1 MTEDFNFDINDMAK
15 NFCEMCQQ
23 NDPETIEYYE
33 EIKQFRAYGTVK
45 DFRNMIDTAFNDL
58 CFNNSLV
65 HKINYGLLNDNQKL
79 YYNII
84 SYAFENN
91 HNKLNNLT
99 NKIILKY
106 YMEHLN
112 EDMKNIK
119 LEDLGKL
126 CNYWYDN
133 IPSRYLKRNGVIDD
147 TNCETIKDIKPN
159 FELVKYTTDFLKIGN
174 ALLFNVE
181 GFPKNQINL
190 LLYGIAVYY
199 AWINMPSFKTFKELV
214 NYLKSFIQI
223 NTYSKCLDVLSYKQS
238 LQSKQ
243 EDKNEGN
250 YYNLITYL
258 SFKNKTYNYRY
269 KTAEKYFKNREL
281 KKDGKTKFEAKADG
295 ESYIYTEYQNKE
307 ELMKAWDELEEEFK
321 DNGISNKLINM
332 WFDGQLLTRSTCLIG
347 CMLIMLKEKHLIK
360 FNKDE
365 MPDWKSIALNTFEGT
380 YETSKEELKDL
391 NIGKGLQPED
401 TIHIKLVDVLYL
413 MYNFMENIKQNFN

>member
-1 MTEDFNFDINDMAK
+1 MTKDFNFDINDMAK

-33 EIKQFRAYGTVK
+33 EIKQFRAYGAIK

-65 HKINYGLLNDNQKL
+65 HKINYGLLNDNQRL
-79 YYNII
+79 YYNIL
-84 SYAFENN
+84 SYAFEKEHNN
-91 HNKLNNLT
+91 LNNLT

-106 YMEHLN
+106 YMEHLD
-112 EDMKNIK
+112 EDMKNVK

-147 TNCETIKDIKPN
+147 TNCITIKDIKPN

-199 AWINMPSFKTFKELV
+199 AWINMSSFKTFKELV

-223 NTYSKCLDVLSYKQS
+223 NTYSKCLDVLDYKD
-238 LQSKQ
+238 LEGK
-243 EDKNEGN
+243 KNEGN
-250 YYNLITYL
+250 FYNLITYL
-258 SFKNKTYNYRY
+258 TFKNKTYNFRY
-269 KTAEKYFKNREL
+269 KTAEKYFKKILAKPYGR
-281 KKDGKTKFEAKADG
+281 TKFEAKADG

-307 ELMKAWDELEEEFK
+307 DLIKVWDELEEEYK
-321 DNGISNKLINM
+321 AKGLTNKLINI

-380 YETSKEELKDL
+380 YETSKEEFKDL
-391 NIGKGLQPED
+391 NIDKN
-401 TIHIKLVDVLYL
+401 IKLVDVLYL
-413 MYNFMENIKQNFN
+413 MYNFMENIKQTFN

>member
-1 MTEDFNFDINDMAK
+1 MTEEFNFDINKMTKD
-15 NFCEMCQQ
+15 FCEMCQQ
-23 NDPETIEYYE
+23 NDPEAIEYYE
-33 EIKQFRAYGTVK
+33 EIKQFRAYGAVK
-45 DFRNMIDTAFNDL
+45 DFRNVIDTAFNDL

-65 HKINYGLLNDNQKL
+65 HKINYGLLNDNQRL
-79 YYNII
+79 YYLIL
-84 SYAFENN
+84 SYAFENS
-91 HNKLNNLT
+91 KEIPNNLT
-99 NKIILKY
+99 NRIILKY
-106 YMEHLN
+106 YMEHLD

-147 TNCETIKDIKPN
+147 IQNIEIKDIVTKPN
-159 FELVKYTTDFLKIGN
+159 FELVKHTTDFLKIGN
-174 ALLFNVE
+174 ALLFDVE

-190 LLYGIAVYY
+190 LLYGVAIYY
-199 AWINMPSFKTFKELV
+199 AWINMSSFKTFKELV

-223 NTYSKCLDVLSYKQS
+223 NTYSKCLDVLSYKQIGEN
-238 LQSKQ
+238 K
-243 EDKNEGN
+243 KNEGN
-250 YYNLITYL
+250 FYNLITYL
-258 SFKNKTYNYRY
+258 TFKNKTYNYRY

-307 ELMKAWDELEEEFK
+307 DLIKVWDELEEEFK
-321 DNGISNKLINM
+321 NKGLSNKLINM

-347 CMLIMLKEKHLIK
+347 CMLIMLKEGKLIK

-391 NIGKGLQPED
+391 NVGKN
-401 TIHIKLVDVLYL
+401 IKLMDVLYL

>member
-33 EIKQFRAYGTVK
+33 EIKQFRAYGAVK

-106 YMEHLN
+106 YMEHLD
-112 EDMKNIK
+112 EDMKNVK

-147 TNCETIKDIKPN
+147 IQNIKIDTIPKPN
-159 FELVKYTTDFLKIGN
+159 FELVKHTTDFLKIGN

-190 LLYGIAVYY
+190 LLYGIAIYY
-199 AWINMPSFKTFKELV
+199 AWINMSSFKTFKELV

-223 NTYSKCLDVLSYKQS
+223 NTYSKCLDVLSYKQTGE
-238 LQSKQ
+238 K
-243 EDKNEGN
+243 EKNEGN

-258 SFKNKTYNYRY
+258 TFKNKTYNYRY

-307 ELMKAWDELEEEFK
+307 DLIKVWDELEEEYRK
-321 DNGISNKLINM
+321 SKISDKLINM

-347 CMLIMLKEKHLIK
+347 CMLIILKEKHLIK

-391 NIGKGLQPED
+391 NIDKN
-401 TIHIKLVDVLYL
+401 IKLIDVLYL

>member
-1 MTEDFNFDINDMAK
+1 MTKDFNFDINDMAK

-33 EIKQFRAYGTVK
+33 EIKQFRAYGAVK

-65 HKINYGLLNDNQKL
+65 HKINYGLLNANQKL
-79 YYNII
+79 YYNIL
-84 SYAFENN
+84 SYAFEKEHNN
-91 HNKLNNLT
+91 LNNLT

-106 YMEHLN
+106 YMEHLD

-147 TNCETIKDIKPN
+147 TNCITIKDIKPN
-159 FELVKYTTDFLKIGN
+159 FELVKYTTEFLKIGN

-190 LLYGIAVYY
+190 LLYGIAIYY
-199 AWINMPSFKTFKELV
+199 AWINMSSFKTFKELV

-223 NTYSKCLDVLSYKQS
+223 NTYSKCLDVLSYKQTGEN
-238 LQSKQ
+238 K
-243 EDKNEGN
+243 KNEGN
-250 YYNLITYL
+250 FYNLITYL
-258 SFKNKTYNYRY
+258 TFKNKTYNFRY
-269 KTAEKYFKNREL
+269 KTAEKYFKNIIA
-281 KKDGKTKFEAKADG
+281 KPYGKTKFEAKADG
-295 ESYIYTEYQNKE
+295 ESYIYTEYQNKDD
-307 ELMKAWDELEEEFK
+307 LIKVWDELEEEFK
-321 DNGISNKLINM
+321 AKGLTNKLINM

-391 NIGKGLQPED
+391 NIDKN
-401 TIHIKLVDVLYL
+401 IKLVDVLYL
-413 MYNFMENIKQNFN
+413 MYNFMENIKQTFN